1 MGKNTA
7 KPKGDR
13 QPLRP
18 AQPPS
23 KSANKLLMWGVIGL
37 IVALAAGIAVWSVSG
52 KDDSTSAAPT
62 TVSALPACDASAP
75 TTPCRPAE
83 TQPVAVVGTPLPPL
97 EDPSNDPAIGAAAPE
112 LQGFSF
118 DGSPIDIKPGT
129 GGPML
134 LVFFA
139 HWCPHCNRELP
150 VIDDWRKAGKVP
162 AGLQVFGIS
171 TGVMANAP
179 NYPPSQWV
187 KTMDWT
193 WPVLADS
200 ADGDAAIGYG
210 LQSYPYFVVV
220 GADGKVLV
228 RNSGEMSVDDFD
240 QLVRSA
246 LAS

>member
-7 KPKGDR
+7 KPKGAR
-13 QPLRP
+13 PAPRP

-37 IVALAAGIAVWSVSG
+37 VVALAAAIAVWSVSS
-52 KDDSTSAAPT
+52 KDDTSSAAST
-62 TVSALPACDASAP
+62 TVSGLPACDASAP
-75 TTPCRPAE
+75 ATACRPAE
-83 TQPVAVVGTPLPPL
+83 TQPVAAVGSALAPLTDPGDDPEVGTV
-97 EDPSNDPAIGAAAPE
+97 APE
-112 LQGFSF
+112 LHGFGF

-150 VIDDWRKAGKVP
+150 VIADWRKAGKVP
-162 AGLQVFGIS
+162 AGLQVVGIS
-171 TGVMANAP
+171 TGVNSNAP
-179 NYPPSQWV
+179 NYPPSSWI

-200 ADGDAAIGYG
+200 ANGDAAAAYG
-210 LQSYPYFVVV
+210 LPSYPYFVVV
-220 GADGKVLV
+220 GADGRVRV
-228 RNSGEMSVDDFD
+228 RNSGEMSLDDFD